1 MNLYKI
7 YSSYD
12 ELKEAERKIYEELVE
27 DEGYDLSR
35 ASDDIQLIVYDTL
48 EDFAYYEVTER
59 YLFGEPDVFTD
70 KGPVPLEAYIDFES
84 LGEDLSHIT
93 DPTVYFFS
101 TTGKVVENI
110 DGF

>member
-1 MNLYKI
+1 M
-7 YSSYD
+7 SSFKHYETYED
-12 ELKEAERKIYEELVE
+12 LRESEPKIYEELSREYDTSE
-27 DEGYDLSR
+27 DGSGLY
-35 ASDDIQLIVYDTL
+35 VYDSL

>member
-1 MNLYKI
+1 M
-7 YSSYD
+7 SSFKHYETYED
-12 ELKEAERKIYEELVE
+12 LRESEPKIYEELSREYDTEE
-27 DEGYDLSR
+27 DGSGLY
-35 ASDDIQLIVYDTL
+35 VYDSL
-48 EDFAYYEVTER
+48 EDFAYYETTER

-84 LGEDLSHIT
+84 LGEDLSHVA

>member
-1 MNLYKI
+1 M
-7 YSSYD
+7 SSFKHYETYED
-12 ELKEAERKIYEELVE
+12 LRESEPKIYEELSREYDTDE
-27 DEGYDLSR
+27 DGSGLY
-35 ASDDIQLIVYDTL
+35 VYDSL

-84 LGEDLSHIT
+84 LGEDLNHVA

>member
-1 MNLYKI
+1 M
-7 YSSYD
+7 SSFKHYETYED
-12 ELKEAERKIYEELVE
+12 LRESEPKIYEELSREYDTDE
-27 DEGYDLSR
+27 DGSGFY
-35 ASDDIQLIVYDTL
+35 VYDSL

-93 DPTVYFFS
+93 DPTVCFFS

>member
-1 MNLYKI
+1 M
-7 YSSYD
+7 SSFKHYETYED
-12 ELKEAERKIYEELVE
+12 LRESEPKIYEELSREYDTDE
-27 DEGYDLSR
+27 DGSGLY
-35 ASDDIQLIVYDTL
+35 VYDSL
-48 EDFAYYEVTER
+48 EDFAYYEVTEH

>member
-1 MNLYKI
+1 M
-7 YSSYD
+7 SSFKHYETYED
-12 ELKEAERKIYEELVE
+12 LRESEPKIYEEISREYDTDE
-27 DEGYDLSR
+27 DGSGLY
-35 ASDDIQLIVYDTL
+35 VYDSL

-84 LGEDLSHIT
+84 LGEDLSHVS